1 MKISNKLQNNDKSNN
16 SRNALGIGVGI
27 TIGLSPLPILLRD
40 KITALS
46 DKALLEKQERLLNNA
61 MSMDSF
67 DNIIKVADDIILKTG
82 LKNNGVKI
90 IKEKSSNI
98 LEARF
103 NPKSNI
109 ILINDKSFYV
119 SVFKEIGHALN
130 FHNGNSTK
138 FLLKTK
144 KICSK
149 IVPIIGISGLFV
161 KLLHNKK
168 TSKDKTMLEKTKDF
182 FSNNAGPMLF
192 LTYVPILIEEGIA
205 SKKALKLAKPY
216 LTKIQHQK
224 HMKNL
229 LLAFSFCLSI
239 PIMFATAT
247 NLGVFAKNKIT
258 NNSSL

>member
-1 MKISNKLQNNDKSNN
+1 MKINNKLQNNDKSNN
-16 SRNALGIGVGI
+16 SRNTLGIGVGA

-46 DKALLEKQERLLNNA
+46 NKTLHEKQARLMNKA
-61 MSMDSF
+61 KEMGSF
-67 DNIIKVADDIILKTG
+67 ENIIKDADDIVFKTG
-82 LKNNGVKI
+82 LKSNGVKI
-90 IKEKSSNI
+90 RKETSSTI
-98 LEARF
+98 LYAHF
-103 NPKSNI
+103 NPKSNT

-138 FLLKTK
+138 FLIKMK
-144 KICSK
+144 KVCSK
-149 IVPIIGISGLFV
+149 IVPIIGISGLFI

-168 TSKDKTMLEKTKDF
+168 TSKNKTKFEQTKNFISD
-182 FSNNAGPMLF
+182 NAGPILF
-192 LTYVPILIEEGIA
+192 LTYVPILLEEGIA

-216 LTKIQHQK
+216 LTKLQHLK

-229 LLAFSFCLSI
+229 SLALSSCLSI

-258 NNSSL
+258 NNTSL

>member
-1 MKISNKLQNNDKSNN
+1 MKINNKLQNNDKSNN

-40 KITALS
+40 KITGLS
-46 DKALLEKQERLLNNA
+46 DKAFLEKQERYFNRS
-61 MSMDSF
+61 MEMDSF
-67 DNIIKVADDIILKTG
+67 ENIIKTADDIILKTG
-82 LKNNGVKI
+82 LKDKGVELRT
-90 IKEKSSNI
+90 EKTSNI
-98 LEARF
+98 LRAHF
-103 NPKSNI
+103 NTKSNN

-138 FLLKTK
+138 LLLKTK
-144 KICSK
+144 KVCSK

-168 TSKDKTMLEKTKDF
+168 TSENKTIFEKTKDF
-182 FSNNAGPMLF
+182 ISDNAGPILF
-192 LTYVPILIEEGIA
+192 LAYVPILLEEGVA
-205 SKKALKLAKPY
+205 SKKALTLAKPY
-216 LTKIQHQK
+216 LTKLQHLK
-224 HMKNL
+224 HVKNL
-229 LLAFSFCLSI
+229 SLAFISCLSI

-258 NNSSL
+258 NRASL